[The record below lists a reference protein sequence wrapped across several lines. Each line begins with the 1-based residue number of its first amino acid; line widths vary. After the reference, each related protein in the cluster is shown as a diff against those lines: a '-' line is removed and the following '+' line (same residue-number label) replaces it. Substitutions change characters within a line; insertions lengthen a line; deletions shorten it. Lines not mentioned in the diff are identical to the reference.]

1 MSCYSFGTST
11 IDMIFLSFIGLS
23 GFIMG
28 AAACRDIEIVKEARN
43 NDRR

>member
-28 AAACRDIEIVKEARN
+28 LASCRDMEIVNEARKE
-43 NDRR
+43 DKR